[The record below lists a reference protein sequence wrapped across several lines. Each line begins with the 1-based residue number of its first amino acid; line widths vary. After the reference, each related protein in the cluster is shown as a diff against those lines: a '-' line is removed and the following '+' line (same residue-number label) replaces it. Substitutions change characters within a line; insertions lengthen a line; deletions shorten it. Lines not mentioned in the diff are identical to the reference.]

1 MNWNYRKLLCVITFC
16 LAIALSTLT
25 LVVGAAQGQA
35 GEVTLQGS
43 VVCTGACIPDPKMGD
58 HGLVVFA
65 IDGTDEVRAT
75 VKRLMKD
82 FYPDKGL
89 DAEAAQK
96 LIDQFSKLLKYHI
109 SPDSPALKEIKNKGK
124 NHYCM
129 PATSSAVTGA
139 ISEKD
144 GKKWITATRITSC
157 KLKYPEKMLAA
168 DRPFV
173 MPGREPLILK
183 VGDKQTLKCVH
194 IPSGKFLMG
203 TPFYMWPYHI
213 EEYPHQVT
221 LTRDYYMGEI
231 PVTQEMYEAVM
242 GKNPSLVEDPRLP
255 VQNPAFKDIDKFCDM
270 VSKQNGKKGP
280 PADLCGM
287 GVRRPRRHVQ
297 PAVRGK
303 VQGPEQQRSQRL
315 QVPLDGQV
323 EEGECLGTLR
333 HGQLLVGDH
342 G

>member
-1 MNWNYRKLLCVITFC
+1 MNWNRSNRLLAITSC

-43 VVCTGACIPDPKMGD
+43 VVCNGACIPDPRMGD

-183 VGDKQTLKCVH
+183 VGAKQTLKCVH

-203 TPFYMWPYHI
+203 TPFYMWPYHV

-242 GKNPSLVEDPRLP
+242 GKNPSLVKDPRLP

-315 QVPLDGQV
+315 QVPFEGQV
-323 EEGECLGTLR
+323 EEGECLGTVR